1 MLLLESIGEVSFAI
15 IWALYMQPCMFC
27 KNANRKADGPMKLN
41 SRKLWYE
48 SGHSEKGGMI
58 PHQVCQVGLVSTHE
72 LPLLANGSNPVVNR
86 FVEILPDILL
96 QVVPRQKEK
105 YKSSFKKYT

>member
-1 MLLLESIGEVSFAI
+1 
-15 IWALYMQPCMFC
+15 
-27 KNANRKADGPMKLN
+27 MKLN

-48 SGHSEKGGMI
+48 SGHSEQGGMI

-96 QVVPRQKEK
+96 QVVPTQKEK
-105 YKSSFKKYT
+105 YKSSFKKYTGGVRKNPPMESTHAEDIKRFLVCILPTLQPFCD

>member
-1 MLLLESIGEVSFAI
+1 
-15 IWALYMQPCMFC
+15 MFC

-105 YKSSFKKYT
+105 YKSSFKKTNKNIYIYI